1 MTDPWANPNYSEF
14 PKKLEGYS
22 KQELAALTGY
32 DYKFLIDYFSKKNPD
47 LRCL

>member
-1 MTDPWANPNYSEF
+1 MTDPWANTNYSLV
-14 PKKLEGYS
+14 PKKLKGLS
-22 KQELAALTGY
+22 RQ